1 MGASS
6 PPTDVSCRD
15 VAHGASIG
23 QLERMIAAI
32 ISILAAAA
40 WLYLIAFRGL
50 FWRVRDDAAA
60 AGIAPAHAAST
71 TRPRPLPDPPPH
83 AGEERVGAERVREGW
98 GLVVAVMPARDEAE
112 VIGRAVASLLA
123 HDYPGPLH
131 LVVVDDHSSD
141 GTAAAALDAAA
152 KAGAAGRLTIISG
165 EPLPPGW
172 SGKLWAV
179 RQGIAAAQAQGPDY
193 LLLTDADIVHAPNNL
208 GALVARAEKGGYDLV
223 SLMVRLNCR
232 TMWERLLIPAFVFFF
247 FMLYPPRWVT
257 APRRRTA
264 AAAGGC
270 MLIRRATLDA
280 VGGVDS
286 IRHEIIDDC
295 ALARRVKAQGR
306 VWLGA
311 ARDTVSIREYR
322 SWRPLWDMIA
332 RCAFAQL
339 GYSAAALIGMVVAL
353 TLIFVMPP
361 LLLLSGSPSGMALGA
376 AAWLAMSLAYLPMLR
391 FYRCPVMLA
400 PLLPL
405 IALFYTAATVGS
417 AIQFWRGRGGQW
429 KGRYQAATP

>member
-1 MGASS
+1 MIA
-6 PPTDVSCRD
+6 
-15 VAHGASIG
+15 ASIG
-23 QLERMIAAI
+23 IT
-32 ISILAAAA
+32 AAAA
-40 WLYLIAFRGL
+40 WLYLIAGRGL
-50 FWRVRDDAAA
+50 FWRARDDAAVTA
-60 AGIAPAHAAST
+60 AVPAAPRS
-71 TRPRPLPDPPPH
+71 
-83 AGEERVGAERVREGW
+83 
-98 GLVVAVMPARDEAE
+98 VVAVIPARDEAE
-112 VIGRAVASLLA
+112 VIGRAVGSLLA
-123 HDYPGPLH
+123 QDHRGMLH
-131 LVVVDDHSSD
+131 IIVVDDHSSD
-141 GTAAAALDAAA
+141 GTAAAAREAAEA
-152 KAGAAGRLTIISG
+152 AGASDRLTIVGG
-165 EPLPPGW
+165 EPLPSGW

-179 RQGIAAAQAQGPDY
+179 RQGVAIAAAHEPDY
-193 LLLTDADIVHAPNNL
+193 LLLTDADIVHAPGNL
-208 GALVARAEKGGYDLV
+208 AALVARAETGRYDLA

-232 TMWERLLIPAFVFFF
+232 SLWERLLIPAFVLFF
-247 FMLYPPRWVT
+247 FMLYPPRWV
-257 APRRRTA
+257 ADPRSRTA

-270 MLIRRATLDA
+270 MLIRRVSLEAI
-280 VGGVDS
+280 GGVDS

-311 ARDTVSIREYR
+311 TRDTISIRECR

-339 GYSAAALIGMVVAL
+339 GDSAAALIGMVIAL

-361 LLLLSGSPSGMALGA
+361 LLLLSGSASGMAFGA

-405 IALFYTAATVGS
+405 IALFYTAATIGS